1 MGQQSCDQSVF
12 GNPLNYYNGSSYSFT
27 WKNGRQL
34 ATATKGSN
42 SLSFDY
48 NDEGIRTKKV
58 VNGVEHTYYLSGS
71 QITAEE
77 WGSNLCVYLYDADG
91 APIGMQYRT
100 TSMAKGDFYTFWF
113 EKNLQGD
120 IVAVY
125 NESGTKVY
133 TYQYDAW
140 GNCTAT
146 PVSSIGANIYAQY
159 NPFRYR
165 GYYYDMETGL
175 YYLQSRYYDPAVG
188 RFINADGQLNPGVLG
203 SNMYAYCN
211 NNPIMGTDETGR
223 GWLGALVGG
232 LCGAI
237 VGGAF
242 GALSAITSGGDIG
255 AGIAIGAINGG
266 ICGAIGGS
274 IAEDVATGG
283 ISSVGTATMLLAIDA
298 CFITGVASDIASQC
312 INSQPQSI
320 SEIDGYSA
328 LRAGVQNVVI
338 TTLSITPAALG
349 SVGIAG
355 DIVLGSIYNLL
366 SSTGQWIY
374 NTVEDSIRQREK
386 GVRNPTKEV
395 IPIG

>member
-1 MGQQSCDQSVF
+1 
-12 GNPLNYYNGSSYSFT
+12 
-27 WKNGRQL
+27 
-34 ATATKGSN
+34 
-42 SLSFDY
+42 
-48 NDEGIRTKKV
+48 
-58 VNGVEHTYYLSGS
+58 
-71 QITAEE
+71 
-77 WGSNLCVYLYDADG
+77 
-91 APIGMQYRT
+91 
-100 TSMAKGDFYTFWF
+100 
-113 EKNLQGD
+113 
-120 IVAVY
+120 
-125 NESGTKVY
+125 
-133 TYQYDAW
+133 
-140 GNCTAT
+140 
-146 PVSSIGANIYAQY
+146 
-159 NPFRYR
+159 
-165 GYYYDMETGL
+165 METGL

-312 INSQPQSI
+312 IKSQPQSI

-328 LRAGVQNVVI
+328 LRAGIQNVVI